1 MDDKSGEILT
11 ENGKT
16 DENGIDAAGI
26 DVAGIDTAE
35 IDENGEN
42 SSNEAE
48 VEVDSSDAD
57 ESENESSDDE
67 IETSTKQNI
76 DMTQTDTIDM
86 VSQSGE
92 VNENHGNPKNL
103 NLNLL
108 KRLNID
114 YDLSDLLLSR
124 NKSAFVVDCKIND
137 SGMLTVVLS
146 NSRAYQYNTDNKCW
160 TSLMGGNFQPI
171 FYDKNAYIQAG
182 SLTLNSENRFES
194 NLVCWA
200 QNEALKVGESKN
212 SNNFPST
219 ETETSKLGLMVGT
232 SLSGNI
238 TFMQSQVETAISSD
252 SSSEW
257 RHWMVVYVRF
267 LVMCCNSPSMVD
279 SCKVRISG
287 ILEDMLGPSTV
298 ELDEIDNVM
307 MEEEDRNNE
316 IETNSWK
323 PKMLGVDKRV
333 FLKEQVLPL
342 MSKSVHLQRL
352 YQEFNEQ
359 L

>member
-1 MDDKSGEILT
+1 M
-11 ENGKT
+11 
-16 DENGIDAAGI
+16 A
-26 DVAGIDTAE
+26 
-35 IDENGEN
+35 
-42 SSNEAE
+42 
-48 VEVDSSDAD
+48 
-57 ESENESSDDE
+57 
-67 IETSTKQNI
+67 
-76 DMTQTDTIDM
+76 
-86 VSQSGE
+86 SQSIALPGKLHKLMLSFNDYLI
-92 VNENHGNPKNL
+92 VSL
-103 NLNLL
+103 NTGKFFVFEFRYAFGRQNLL
-108 KRLNID
+108 KRLNLD
-114 YDLSDLLLSR
+114 YDLSELLMSR
-124 NKSAFVVDCKIND
+124 NKSVSVVDCKIND

-146 NSRAYQYNTDNKCW
+146 NSRAYQYNTENKCW

-200 QNEALKVGESKN
+200 QNEALKVGENKN
-212 SNNFPST
+212 
-219 ETETSKLGLMVGT
+219 ETDTSKLGLMVGT

-238 TFMQSQVETAISSD
+238 TFMQSQVETAISSN

-267 LVMCCNSPSMVD
+267 LVMCCNSPSMID

-287 ILEDMLGPSTV
+287 ILEDMLGPTV
-298 ELDEIDNVM
+298 ELDEVDDVL
-307 MEEEDRNNE
+307 MEEERKDDVE
-316 IETNSWK
+316 KSSWR